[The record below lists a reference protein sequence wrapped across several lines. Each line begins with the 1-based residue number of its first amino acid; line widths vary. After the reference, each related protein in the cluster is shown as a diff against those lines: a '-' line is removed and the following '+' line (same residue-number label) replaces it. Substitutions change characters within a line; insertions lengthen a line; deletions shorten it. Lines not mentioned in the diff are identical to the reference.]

1 MAVARKQD
9 MEPSFGDGASPRK
22 TSLSCRVALT
32 AIILCTTALCQP
44 VKSLPKPTDYVSDF
58 AHVMSAPVIRKID
71 RVCGQ
76 VDHEANA
83 QIAVVTVTTT
93 ADEPIEEYAVDLYQ
107 AWGLGKKGIKDGSDR
122 GVLILVAVND
132 RKRFISTGYG
142 LESILPDATVS
153 VIGREMVPYLRNND
167 FDAAMSLAVGQI
179 SQIIAKDA
187 GVTLTPLTRQQP
199 QPAGKP
205 VHLGLGQ
212 LLLLGGFVL
221 IVLFFLARLGGSGLI
236 GFLLGMFMGGAFR
249 GGGGG
254 GGGFGDGGGF
264 GGGGGGGGDDSGSGF
279 GGFGGGST
287 GGGGAGGDW

>member
-1 MAVARKQD
+1 M
-9 MEPSFGDGASPRK
+9 PRT
-22 TSLSCRVALT
+22 TSSGCRVALA
-32 AIILCTTALCQP
+32 AIILCATALCQP

-58 AHVMSAPVIRKID
+58 AHVMSPAVIQKLD

-107 AWGLGKKGIKDGSDR
+107 AWGLGKKGIKEGSDR

-132 RKRFISTGYG
+132 RKRFIATGYG

-153 VIGREMVPYLRNND
+153 VIGRQMVPYLRNND
-167 FDAAMSLAVGQI
+167 FDGAMAVAVGQT

-187 GVTLTPLTRQQP
+187 GVTLAPLTRQQ
-199 QPAGKP
+199 AGRT
-205 VHLGLGQ
+205 VHVSLGQ
-212 LLLLGGFVL
+212 LLLFGLFLLV
-221 IVLFFLARLGGSGLI
+221 VLFFLARAGGSGLI
-236 GFLLGMFMGGAFR
+236 GFLLGMFMGSGGF

-254 GGGFGDGGGF
+254 GGGFGDGGGR
-264 GGGGGGGGDDSGSGF
+264 GRDDDGGSGF